1 MILISFPSGLGDCFA
16 FAFSNSLSMSH
27 IYNLSFKGGLR
38 QETYVYVTKK
48 EKRIIHEVEMI
59 L

>member
-1 MILISFPSGLGDCFA
+1 
-16 FAFSNSLSMSH
+16 MSH